1 MQREQIQYL
10 ALDQIQTTSQ
20 VRTHFDEEAIHG
32 LAMSLKELGQL
43 QPIRV
48 RKIGGKFVPVDG
60 ERRCRAALK
69 AGITTIAVIIEEKD
83 LNEGEVIQRQLIA
96 NCQREELTPL
106 EKARAVRSLMEATGW
121 NASQAASK
129 LGISNATTTRLL
141 SLLNLPA
148 ALQRKVEQGQI
159 AVSAA
164 YELAK
169 VGDAERQAE
178 LSQKLADGQ
187 LTRDGLTGTLKA
199 DRKEATTAATPSRA
213 TAVLAPG
220 RSITVTSDGLDLE
233 RFIQLIEDL
242 LARARK
248 VRPQGVELST
258 FIKMLRDQA
267 KAAT

>member
-1 MQREQIQYL
+1 MHQEQIQYL
-10 ALDQIQTTSQ
+10 PLDQIQTTSQ
-20 VRTHFDEEAIHG
+20 VRMHFDPEAIQG
-32 LAMSLKELGQL
+32 LAESLKEIGQL
-43 QPIRV
+43 QPIRI
-48 RKIGGKFVPVDG
+48 RKVGDKFLIVDG
-60 ERRCRAALK
+60 ERRYRAARK
-69 AGITTIAVIIEEKD
+69 AGLLTLAVIIEDKE
-83 LNEGEVIQRQLIA
+83 LSGGEVIQRQLIA

-106 EKARAVRSLMEATGW
+106 EKARAIRDLIEATGW
-121 NASQAASK
+121 NASQVSPK
-129 LGISNATTTRLL
+129 LGFSNATTTRLL
-141 SLLNLPA
+141 SLLNLPVS
-148 ALQRKVEQGQI
+148 LQQKVEQGKI

-169 VGDAERQAE
+169 VSDADRQAE
-178 LSQKLADGQ
+178 LSQQVANGQ

-199 DRKEATTAATPSRA
+199 ERKEPSATVTPSRA

-258 FIKMLRDQA
+258 FIKMLRDQS
-267 KAAT
+267 KAAV

>member
-1 MQREQIQYL
+1 MNREQIQYL
-10 ALDQIQTTSQ
+10 PLDQIQAASQ
-20 VRTHFDEEAIHG
+20 VRMHFDPETIQG
-32 LAMSLKELGQL
+32 LAESLKEIGQL
-43 QPIRV
+43 QPIRI
-48 RKIGGKFVPVDG
+48 RKVGDKFLIVDG
-60 ERRCRAALK
+60 ERRYRAARK
-69 AGITTIAVIIEEKD
+69 AGMTTLAVIIEDKE
-83 LNEGEVIQRQLIA
+83 LNKGELIQRQLIA

-106 EKARAVRSLMEATGW
+106 EKSRAIRDLMDATGW
-121 NASQAASK
+121 NASQVSAK
-129 LGISNATTTRLL
+129 LGVSNATTTRLL

-169 VGDAERQAE
+169 VSDADRQAE
-178 LSQKLADGQ
+178 LSQQLANGQ

-199 DRKEATTAATPSRA
+199 DRKETMAAATPSRA

-242 LARARK
+242 LAKARK

-258 FIKMLRDQA
+258 FIKMLRDQS
-267 KAAT
+267 KAAV

>member
-1 MQREQIQYL
+1 MNREQIQYL
-10 ALDQIQTTSQ
+10 PLDQIQAATQ
-20 VRTHFDEEAIHG
+20 VRMHFDEEAIHG
-32 LAMSLKELGQL
+32 LALSLKEIGQL

-48 RKIGGKFVPVDG
+48 RKVGEKFVIVDG
-60 ERRCRAALK
+60 ERRHRATRK
-69 AGITTIAVIIEEKD
+69 AGLTTIAVIIEDKE
-83 LNEGEVIQRQLIA
+83 LNQGELIQRQLIA

-106 EKARAVRSLMEATGW
+106 EKARAIKNLMDATGW
-121 NASQAASK
+121 NASQVSAK
-129 LGISNATTTRLL
+129 LGVSNATTTRLL

-148 ALQRKVEQGQI
+148 ALQRKVEQGRI

-169 VGDAERQAE
+169 VSDVDRQAE
-178 LSQKLADGQ
+178 LSQQVADGQ
-187 LTRDGLTGTLKA
+187 LTRDGLTGALKA
-199 DRKEATTAATPSRA
+199 ERKETTTSTTPSRA

-220 RSITVTSDGLDLE
+220 RSITVTSDSLDLE
-233 RFIQLIEDL
+233 RIIQLIEDL
-242 LARARK
+242 LAKARK